1 MLRRKILLLGFALAL
16 GVASFSG
23 ILDRASGEVT
33 GELLGKATVVYGTTR
48 AVMAGLS
55 FIEDVEFNVSVFV
68 GTTISPFKVVKPIN
82 DFLERFSNILLLA
95 ITSLAVMKLMTFIL
109 GSTIVSWLYIGI
121 AACFI
126 VLVIRRNSTG
136 PLREWPPFRWFVAAT
151 VIRFS
156 FVLIIG
162 MNFAAHE
169 LFLAERQQQA
179 AAQLDHQ
186 AAVMESLTGEFAN
199 VAQPQAGRSLLP
211 ETRTPLDPEATEE
224 ETLERNTVEPPP
236 FWWQRG
242 DDASGAEADDGPG
255 FFARMGSALS
265 PRRLLG
271 RLQAQAEAF
280 IDTVIDLTVLFL
292 MQAVLVPLLFGYL
305 LLRALPRLFDW

>member
-1 MLRRKILLLGFALAL
+1 MLRRKVLLLFLAAAL
-16 GVASFSG
+16 GVASVSG
-23 ILDRASGEVT
+23 FLDRASSEVT

-82 DFLERFSNILLLA
+82 DFLDRFSNILLLA
-95 ITSLAVMKLMTFIL
+95 ITSLAVMKLMTYIL
-109 GSTIVSWLYIGI
+109 GSTIVSWVYVAI
-121 AACFI
+121 AVGFA
-126 VLVIRRNSTG
+126 VLVLTRERPG
-136 PLREWPPFRWFVAAT
+136 RLREWAPFRWFVAAT

-156 FVLIIG
+156 FVLIVG
-162 MNFAAHE
+162 MNFIAHE
-169 LFLAERQQQA
+169 LFLAERQEEA
-179 AAQLDHQ
+179 AAQLDRQ
-186 AAVMESLTGEFAN
+186 AEVMESLTGEFAN
-199 VAQPQAGRSLLP
+199 VARPQAGQEIGPEVPPSLEP
-211 ETRTPLDPEATEE
+211 DI
-224 ETLERNTVEPPP
+224 VEPPP

-242 DDASGAEADDGPG
+242 EEASEAEIDDGPG
-255 FFARMGSALS
+255 FFNRLGSALS
-265 PRRLLG
+265 PRRLLA

-280 IDTVIDLTVLFL
+280 IDTVINLTVLFL

>member
-1 MLRRKILLLGFALAL
+1 MRRKILLVLFAAMLG
-16 GVASFSG
+16 GASLSG
-23 ILDRASGEVT
+23 FLDRASSEVT
-33 GELLGKATVVYGTTR
+33 GELLGKATLVYGTTR

-82 DFLERFSNILLLA
+82 DFLDRFSNVLLLA
-95 ITSLAVMKLMTFIL
+95 ITSLAVMKLATYIL
-109 GSTIVSWLYIGI
+109 GSDIVSWAYVAI
-121 AACFI
+121 AAWFALQ
-126 VLVIRRNSTG
+126 VLMRESNT
-136 PLREWPPFRWFVAAT
+136 PLKQWAPFRWFVAAT

-156 FVLIIG
+156 FVLIVG

-179 AAQLDHQ
+179 AAELDHQ

-199 VAQPQAGRSLLP
+199 VARPAADQAVPP
-211 ETRTPLDPEATEE
+211 ETVEPIEPDPSQ
-224 ETLERNTVEPPP
+224 PPP

-242 DDASGAEADDGPG
+242 ADPDSPQADDGPG
-255 FFARMGSALS
+255 FFSRMGQALN
-265 PRRLLG
+265 PKRLLV

-280 IDTVIDLTVLFL
+280 ISTVIDLTVLFL

-305 LLRALPRLFDW
+305 LLRAIPRLFDW